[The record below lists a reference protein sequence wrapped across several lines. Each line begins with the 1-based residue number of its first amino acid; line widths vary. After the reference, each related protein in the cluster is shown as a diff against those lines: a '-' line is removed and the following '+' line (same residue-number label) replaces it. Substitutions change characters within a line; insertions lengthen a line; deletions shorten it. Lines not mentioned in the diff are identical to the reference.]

1 MKQPDKLF
9 KDKLYH
15 HSEPVPSQAWNKIQ
29 AQMPAKKWNWLAIAA
44 AILPFFIAAI
54 YFVSIQNFSETQ
66 NSIASVESPVITE
79 KKIINKNKKQN
90 EAKTSKDNIQKN
102 NKTKE
107 VKDDKANKKIIIP
120 PQTIHKQKESW
131 VAENKMATTKEEEK
145 NMDVVASVSEKE
157 VVEEKAKILNQD
169 KSKINASTTLVYTIA
184 EVNEKYILK
193 KEETEATTNNENASS
208 FQKLLQKAGELTTN
222 QSPIAQLRQKK
233 NEILALDFKK
243 EKSESK
249 N

>member
-1 MKQPDKLF
+1 
-9 KDKLYH
+9 
-15 HSEPVPSQAWNKIQ
+15 
-29 AQMPAKKWNWLAIAA
+29 
-44 AILPFFIAAI
+44 
-54 YFVSIQNFSETQ
+54 
-66 NSIASVESPVITE
+66 
-79 KKIINKNKKQN
+79 
-90 EAKTSKDNIQKN
+90 
-102 NKTKE
+102 
-107 VKDDKANKKIIIP
+107 
-120 PQTIHKQKESW
+120 
-131 VAENKMATTKEEEK
+131 MATTKEEEK
-145 NMDVVASVSEKE
+145 DMEVVASVSEKE